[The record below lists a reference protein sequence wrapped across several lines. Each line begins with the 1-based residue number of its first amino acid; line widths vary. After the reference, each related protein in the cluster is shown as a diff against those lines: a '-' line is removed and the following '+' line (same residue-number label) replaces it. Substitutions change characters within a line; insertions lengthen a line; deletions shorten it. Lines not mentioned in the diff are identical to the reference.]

1 MLIISSY
8 CRIPLLGFIL
18 SPSTPKDD
26 KNLSIYINACQV
38 GDHGEA
44 HDAADEAQDPQE
56 KPCQS
61 TAPPAKKARRVLSRR
76 VPRLQLVYIFYNR
89 ADVESK
95 YQDLFQSI
103 CIRET

>member
-61 TAPPAKKARRVLSRR
+61 TAPPAKKRVGYSPDVCLGYN
-76 VPRLQLVYIFYNR
+76 LYISFTTG
-89 ADVESK
+89 
-95 YQDLFQSI
+95 LM
-103 CIRET
+103 